1 MRVSRETFGV
11 SLTRPLEQAPAGW
24 EALLEEVAQAGA
36 GAVRAPWSGV
46 DDPPARQSASAALR
60 RGLALVAVCDPAALR
75 PEGVAGLGAAGAAGG
90 SGCTLELRL
99 ERETA
104 TAVLGEALMIVGE
117 RPVVLG
123 FGPAEAA
130 APLPEGPDRG
140 PLARVVALGVEVTAG
155 EEDDPKRIEAPLRG
169 FAAGLRER
177 GLQQPIWVTL
187 VEAPPASSGPASRRD
202 AVPQRAG
209 GEGCGHTAADARVA
223 RLLKYGAHAL
233 ALGVPKLFLRLWEEE
248 AGPTLRALRTFAA
261 WLDGAQ
267 RITWLARGQYR
278 AEFVDRPNRYLLWAD
293 PEIRRVPSSLQGPL
307 AVRDL
312 AGDER
317 RVETSNLRLTE
328 SPVLVERPRRPA

>member
-11 SLTRPLEQAPAGW
+11 SLCRPLEQAPAGW

-36 GAVRAPWSGV
+36 GAVRAPWSGA
-46 DDPPARQSASAALR
+46 DDPSARQAASAALR

-75 PEGVAGLGAAGAAGG
+75 PEGVAGLEAAGAAGG
-90 SGCTLELRL
+90 SGCALELRL
-99 ERETA
+99 DRETA
-104 TAVLGEALMIVGE
+104 TDALDEPLRIVGE

-123 FGPAEAA
+123 FGPAEAS
-130 APLPEGPDRG
+130 APLPEGLDG
-140 PLARVVALGVEVTAG
+140 GLLARVVALGVEVATG
-155 EEDDPKRIEAPLRG
+155 EEDPKRIEAPLRA

-177 GLQQPIWVTL
+177 GLSQPIWLTL
-187 VEAPPASSGPASRRD
+187 AEELSASSRD
-202 AVPQRAG
+202 QA
-209 GEGCGHTAADARVA
+209 AADTRVA

-233 ALGVPKLFLRLWEEE
+233 ALGVPKLFLRLWEED

-278 AEFVDRPNRYLLWAD
+278 AEFADRPNRYLLWAD

-307 AVRDL
+307 TVWDL
-312 AGDER
+312 TGEAR
-317 RVETSNLRLTE
+317 RVETSALRLTE
-328 SPVLVERPRRPA
+328 SPVLVERPKRPA